1 MPTYRI
7 QNGDELCHYGVLGMK
22 WGRRKTI
29 VPSST
34 MNQHRAKKQA
44 TKPTSGPKM
53 SPTNLDSKKSV
64 KSGKKKASSI
74 VAKHGNESVKSIG
87 KVAKTGFSI
96 VQSFYNI
103 SDTATQNRQMTSY
116 LNTATQ
122 MSPEY
127 RRRFMYD

>member
-22 WGRRKTI
+22 WGRRKAI
-29 VPSST
+29 APSSAV
-34 MNQHRAKKQA
+34 NQHRVKKQA
-44 TKPTSGPKM
+44 VKSSSGFKVTSHSDP
-53 SPTNLDSKKSV
+53 KKSV

>member
-1 MPTYRI
+1 MSTYRI

-22 WGRRKTI
+22 WGRRKAI
-29 VPSST
+29 APSSAV
-34 MNQHRAKKQA
+34 NQHRVKRQA
-44 TKPTSGPKM
+44 VKSSSGLKVTSHSDP
-53 SPTNLDSKKSV
+53 KKSV
-64 KSGKKKASSI
+64 KYGKKKASSI

-122 MSPEY
+122 ISPEY